1 MLVRVLLFL
10 LFAICL
16 YLLIRWQVHH
26 AVQNSTQMRLG
37 KIKKIWFDKGI
48 RPREKTIKIELLPEQ
63 LAEIAEDRL
72 RFDQVAEL
80 LFEQRQH
87 IIARALAEQIQQ
99 RFLNK
104 MPAKCL
110 SQVVDYELGEWSVY
124 WSYEQQSL
132 EYYVGR
138 YGIFYTHVDRFGC
151 EHKRE
156 KRGYNY

>member
-1 MLVRVLLFL
+1 MLGWVLLFL
-10 LFAICL
+10 LIVVCL
-16 YLLIRWQVHH
+16 YLLIRWQSKH
-26 AVQNSTQMRLG
+26 AVKNNVQSKPK
-37 KIKKIWFDKGI
+37 KIKSMWSG
-48 RPREKTIKIELLPEQ
+48 RNKTTEPTITESELLPEQ
-63 LAEIAEDRL
+63 LAQLAEDRL

-87 IIARALAEQIQQ
+87 IISRVLAEQIQQ

-110 SQVVDYELGEWSVY
+110 SQVVDYDLGEWSVY
-124 WSYEQQSL
+124 WSFEQQSL

-138 YGIFYTHVDRFGC
+138 YGIFYTHVDRFGQ

-156 KRGYNY
+156 KH

>member
-1 MLVRVLLFL
+1 MLGWALLFL

-16 YLLIRWQVHH
+16 YLLIRWQ
-26 AVQNSTQMRLG
+26 AYCAAQNSRQTG
-37 KIKKIWFDKGI
+37 FKKIKKIWFKKSIGPKED
-48 RPREKTIKIELLPEQ
+48 PTPIELLPEQ

-72 RFDQVAEL
+72 RFDQVAAL
-80 LFEQRQH
+80 LFEQQPH
-87 IIARALAEQIQQ
+87 IIARALAEQVQQ

-110 SQVVDYELGEWSVY
+110 SQVVDCELGEWSIY

-156 KRGYNY
+156 KH